1 MSESVRYIIFYVEY
15 EIDMNLIVEFGMA
28 ASFFL
33 KKYINLW
40 AFYKIFC
47 NWNKNILLFQIQ
59 GEGVTT
65 STKKTLVKTTPA
77 RIPLTAATANGF
89 PITATT
95 APFSSSA
102 HVSLPAGPQYRGLIG
117 TISTISRQEG
127 PRALYNGLSAGLQ
140 RQMCFASVRLGLYD
154 SVKAVYSGILNE
166 NPQGLQI
173 FTRVLAGLSTGGM
186 AVILAQ
192 PTDVVKVRFQAQR
205 KEVGSSAKPRYKS
218 TFAAYRTIGRTEGMP
233 GLWKG
238 AMPNIGRNA
247 VVNVSEIVC
256 YDIVKECLLNYAKM
270 KDNIILHF
278 TSACIAGNLLLHIRL
293 NKIYFFY
300 ERIIKDKKNQNKN
313 KIILHRFR
321 NHCDSIPH
329 WRSQDSLHE
338 FPEGAILRC
347 HRLCYSNAPTGGF
360 KRFLQRVSAVP
371 CINIIS
377 PIFSPFY
384 LNFAN

>member
-1 MSESVRYIIFYVEY
+1 MEAF
-15 EIDMNLIVEFGMA
+15 
-28 ASFFL
+28 
-33 KKYINLW
+33 KKI
-40 AFYKIFC
+40 YKLF
-47 NWNKNILLFQIQ
+47 FQIQ

-65 STKKTLVKTTPA
+65 STKKTLVKTAHA
-77 RIPLTAATANGF
+77 RIPLTAVTANGF

-102 HVSLPAGPQYRGLIG
+102 HVSLPAGPEYRGLIG

-127 PRALYNGLSAGLQ
+127 PKALYNGLSAGLQ

-166 NPQGLQI
+166 NPQGMQI
-173 FTRVLAGLSTGGM
+173 CTRVLAGLTTGGM

-205 KEVGSSAKPRYKS
+205 KEVGPSAKPRYKS

-270 KDNIILHF
+270 KDNIVCHF
-278 TSACIAGNLLLHIRL
+278 TAACIAGNLLLHIRL

-300 ERIIKDKKNQNKN
+300 ERIIKDKKK
-313 KIILHRFR
+313 K
-321 NHCDSIPH
+321 S
-329 WRSQDSLHE
+329 
-338 FPEGAILRC
+338 
-347 HRLCYSNAPTGGF
+347 
-360 KRFLQRVSAVP
+360 K
-371 CINIIS
+371 
-377 PIFSPFY
+377 
-384 LNFAN
+384 